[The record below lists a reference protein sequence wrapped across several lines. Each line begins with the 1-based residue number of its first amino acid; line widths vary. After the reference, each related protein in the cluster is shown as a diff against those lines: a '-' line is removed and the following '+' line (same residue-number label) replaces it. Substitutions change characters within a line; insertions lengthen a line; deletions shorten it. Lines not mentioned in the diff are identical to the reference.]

1 MHHVACL
8 LAYGANAIVPY
19 LAQRTVEQLTLTEGL
34 QGTVVDN
41 VQDIY
46 GCIVRRCH

>member
-1 MHHVACL
+1 MHHVIVYSP
-8 LAYGANAIVPY
+8 YGANAIVPY

-41 VQDIY
+41 VKTYTD
-46 GCIVRRCH
+46 VL

>member
-1 MHHVACL
+1 M
-8 LAYGANAIVPY
+8 PY

-41 VQDIY
+41 VKTYTD
-46 GCIVRRCH
+46 VLSKVSLK